1 MLPDRYRIRENMG
14 PASSRLVSHE
24 STGLGTCAGIT
35 NVRPGNLKQIN
46 QGFLPMFPNVH
57 TLPAQRLFVD
67 HRKYVS
73 ATEVTI
79 PESLAFP

>member
-1 MLPDRYRIRENMG
+1 
-14 PASSRLVSHE
+14 
-24 STGLGTCAGIT
+24 
-35 NVRPGNLKQIN
+35 
-46 QGFLPMFPNVH
+46 MFPNVH